1 MLHRTITG
9 SLTTLTV
16 LLAVGLTGCGQM
28 PETSSAASTASTG
41 AQAYVSTAA
50 RDKIAKT
57 LIAEYNGL
65 SWYTDKDRKQQM
77 LEAIVGTGSDLAVD
91 LLLNEYNGLSWYT
104 DKDRKMM
111 FLTLLEKLAA
121 TPDATP
127 PKQGFTKVAAPKGKP
142 SASALAKV
150 GTALQQD
157 LAHAPSDAKPKMQ
170 AIIKKVLIIS
180 PNTGR

>member
-1 MLHRTITG
+1 
-9 SLTTLTV
+9 V
-16 LLAVGLTGCGQM
+16 LLAVGLTGCGQL
-28 PETSSAASTASTG
+28 PVTSSASTTVETG

-57 LIAEYNGL
+57 LINEYNGIQ
-65 SWYTDKDRKQQM
+65 WYQDADRKKQL

-91 LLLNEYNGLSWYT
+91 LLLNEYNSIQWYQ

-111 FLTLLEKLAA
+111 FLTMLEKLAS
-121 TPDATP
+121 TPDST
-127 PKQGFTKVAAPKGKP
+127 PKQSLTKVTSPTGKP
-142 SASALAKV
+142 STKALAKV
-150 GTALQQD
+150 GVALQDD
-157 LAHAPSDAKPKMQ
+157 LAKAPSDAKPKMQ